1 MVSSKSGRTEE
12 RRVPKTTRK
21 QNDTPV
27 SVKLYLALEL
37 SQAEWKLGFTIG
49 LGQAPRLKNIQA
61 RNLESLKREIEQ
73 AKGRFGLAKETRVF
87 SCYEAGRDGFWLHRY
102 LETSGVNNLVVD
114 SASIEVNRRY
124 RRVKTDRLDVGKLLN
139 MLVRYH
145 QGEAKVWSVAEEDQR
160 QLHRELLALKREQT
174 HHINRMKGVL
184 ASQGVVLEVKSN
196 FLEEV
201 KVVRLWDGSCLPP
214 GLHALLVREDERLE
228 FVRAQI
234 HQIEEV
240 RQGILST
247 SQEPAIEQIRRLLR
261 LKGIGMNSAWIYVM
275 EFFAWRGFRNRRE
288 LGSLSGLTP
297 TPYESGESSRER
309 GISKAGNRPVRAM
322 AIEIAWSWLRNQPD
336 SQLSRWYR
344 QRFAKGGSRIRRI
357 GIVALARKLLIA
369 LWRYLE
375 DGVLP
380 EGAQLK
386 PA

>member
-1 MVSSKSGRTEE
+1 M
-12 RRVPKTTRK
+12 VPKATRK

-27 SVKLYLALEL
+27 STKLYLALEL

-49 LGQAPRLKNIQA
+49 LGQAPRLKNIKA

-73 AKGRFGLAKETRVF
+73 AKIRFGLVKEVAVL

-102 LETSGVNNLVVD
+102 LETSGIKNLVVD

-145 QGEAKVWSVAEEDQR
+145 QGEAKVWSVVHVPSVAEEDRR

-184 ASQGVVLEVKSN
+184 ASQGVVLEVKTD
-196 FLEEV
+196 FVEQL
-201 KVVRLWDGSCLPP
+201 KAVRLWDDSPVP
-214 GLHALLVREDERLE
+214 SGLQTLLVREYERLQ
-228 FVRAQI
+228 FGRAQI

-240 RQGILST
+240 RKETLST
-247 SQEPAIEQIRRLLR
+247 SQEPAIEQVRRLLR
-261 LKGIGMNSAWIYVM
+261 LKGIGVNSAWVYVM

-297 TPYESGESSRER
+297 TPYESGQSSRER

-375 DGVLP
+375 DGLLP

>member
-1 MVSSKSGRTEE
+1 M
-12 RRVPKTTRK
+12 VPKTTRK

-27 SVKLYLALEL
+27 STKLYLALEL

-49 LGQAPRLKNIQA
+49 LGQAPRLKNIKA

-73 AKGRFGLAKETRVF
+73 AKIRFGLTKEVAVF

-102 LETSGVNNLVVD
+102 LEASGVNNLVVD

-139 MLVRYH
+139 MLVRYY
-145 QGEAKVWSVAEEDQR
+145 QGEAKVWSVVHVPSVAEEDQR

-174 HHINRMKGVL
+174 YHINRMKGVL
-184 ASQGVVLEVKSN
+184 ASQGVVLEVKTD
-196 FLEEV
+196 FLEQLET
-201 KVVRLWDGSCLPP
+201 VRLWDGSLIPP
-214 GLHALLVREDERLE
+214 GLQALLVRENERLQ
-228 FVRAQI
+228 FVRVQI

-261 LKGIGMNSAWIYVM
+261 LKGIGVNSAWIYIM
-275 EFFAWRGFRNRRE
+275 EFFAWRAFRNRRE

-297 TPYESGESSRER
+297 TVYQSGESTRER

-344 QRFAKGGSRIRRI
+344 QRFAKGSSRIRRI

-375 DGVLP
+375 EGLLP

>member
-1 MVSSKSGRTEE
+1 M
-12 RRVPKTTRK
+12 VPKTTRK
-21 QNDTPV
+21 QNDTPI
-27 SVKLYLALEL
+27 STKLYLALGL
-37 SQAEWKLGFTIG
+37 SEAEWKLGFTMG
-49 LGQAPRLKNIQA
+49 LGQAPGLKNIKA

-73 AKGRFGLAKETRVF
+73 AKIRFGLAKEVTVF

-145 QGEAKVWSVAEEDQR
+145 QGEAKVWSVVHVPSVAEEDQR

-174 HHINRMKGVL
+174 YHINRIKGVL
-184 ASQGVVLEVKSN
+184 ASQGVVLEVKTD
-196 FLEEV
+196 FLEQLSG
-201 KVVRLWDGSCLPP
+201 VRLWDGCAVPS
-214 GLHALLVREDERLE
+214 GLQALLVREYERLQ

-240 RQGILST
+240 RKGILST

-322 AIEIAWSWLRNQPD
+322 AIEIAWSWLRNQPN
-336 SQLSRWYR
+336 SQLSRWYQ

-375 DGVLP
+375 YGVLP